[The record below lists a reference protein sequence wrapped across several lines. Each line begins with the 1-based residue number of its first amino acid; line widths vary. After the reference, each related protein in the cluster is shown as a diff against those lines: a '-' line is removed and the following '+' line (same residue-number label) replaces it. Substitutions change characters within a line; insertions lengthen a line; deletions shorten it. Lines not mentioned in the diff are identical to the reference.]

1 MQSFEQQAV
10 QRDPWPAQQEQYIS
24 SLYPHLMRHFVRAKG
39 ADWNEIFALLEDCAD
54 DTYRYGQHM
63 PLAKLDVILE
73 KVLQKPG
80 GQAFGLQVGASVH
93 PSDYGVI
100 GYALMNCSTLGEA
113 LGFAAQH
120 KHAFNPGMEVSLK
133 DNGAYS
139 LFRVRNALHSPHAQ
153 MLVEMDFAAAIELAR
168 FLVGQQLRDQVT
180 LQGVRFMHQAKARLE
195 DYQEVFL
202 CPVHFGQ
209 QDNAMQIPREVLQL
223 PIRSANPQLL
233 HSYLR
238 KAQRIKQARFNQI
251 SVSARVA
258 QFVGRSLAQGLPD
271 LKETSQ
277 ALHMG
282 VSTLKHKLAREG
294 TCYRE
299 VCDRV
304 LQEKAELMLAKPGL
318 RLKELAFHL
327 GFSSQA
333 AFTRAYKRWTG
344 QSPQQRRR
352 ELVQSEV

>member
-1 MQSFEQQAV
+1 MQSFEPHAAWSARDTQQ
-10 QRDPWPAQQEQYIS
+10 IS
-24 SLYPHLMRHFVRAKG
+24 SLYPHLMRHFVRAQG
-39 ADWNEIFALLEDCAD
+39 NAWSDILALLEEYAD

-63 PLAKLDVILE
+63 PLAHLDAILQ
-73 KVLQKPG
+73 KVMQKPG
-80 GQAFGLQVGASVH
+80 GQAFGLQVGTSVH

-100 GYALMNCSTLGEA
+100 GYALMNCNTLGDA
-113 LGFAAQH
+113 LAFAAQH
-120 KHAFNPGMEVSLK
+120 KHAFNPGMEVSLE

-139 LFRVRNALHSPHAQ
+139 VFRVRNSLSSPYAA

-168 FLVGQQLRDQVT
+168 FLVGQQLRDQVR
-180 LQGVRFMHQAKARLE
+180 LHDVRFTHQAKARLGA
-195 DYQEVFL
+195 YQDVFL

-209 QDNAMQIPREVLQL
+209 HDNLMRIPRAVLRL

-251 SVSARVA
+251 SVSTRVA
-258 QFVGRSLAQGLPD
+258 QFVGRNLGQGLPD

-282 VSTLKHKLAREG
+282 VSTLKHKLSLEG

-304 LQEKAELMLAKPGL
+304 LQEKAELLLAKPGL

-352 ELVQSEV
+352 EIVG